1 MCDKNYED
9 DIWIYWEDLIQDPK
23 QIAIIKLK
31 VKFTYDEYE
40 YEYDKEEFK

>member
-1 MCDKNYED
+1 MCDKNYKD
-9 DIWIYWEDLIQDPK
+9 NVWIYWKGLIQDYN

-40 YEYDKEEFK
+40 YEYEYEYE